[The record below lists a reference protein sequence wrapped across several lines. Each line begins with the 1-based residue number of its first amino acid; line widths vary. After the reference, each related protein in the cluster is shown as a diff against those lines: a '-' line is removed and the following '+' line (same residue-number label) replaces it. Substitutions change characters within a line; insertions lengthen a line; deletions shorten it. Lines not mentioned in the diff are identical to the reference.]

1 MNEDE
6 ALFEARREIAQ
17 LQRKIKKLKN
27 QNESL
32 HAHRNEL
39 LEQQITNGSYIQM
52 YRDAWDRYWSVMRKS
67 QRQYETILN
76 IQASPR
82 GGKHWFPEYMIEEQE
97 SLEEALDGAA

>member
-17 LQRKIKKLKN
+17 LRRKIEKLKI

-32 HAHRNEL
+32 RESSKHDLNIHQAWA
-39 LEQQITNGSYIQM
+39 M
-52 YRDAWDRYWSVMRKS
+52 YYDMWRKCNRQRDV
-67 QRQYETILN
+67 ILQ

-82 GGKHWFPEYMIEEQE
+82 GSKHWFPEYMIEEQE
-97 SLEEALDGAA
+97 SLEEALNG